1 MAKLT
6 TFRLHKEELVLKTKQ
21 KRNKWI
27 SISLMITML
36 LALLPPMTASAAPVL
51 NITNLYVH
59 TIPTAVD
66 PLVDASIQRFTANP
80 ITVSVDIGGIA
91 EEQISDIYYEIYNV
105 NTGLSSTNKTNRPTR
120 VANSTNQITFENVQL
135 TEGLNRFTV
144 KFNSTSN
151 VDSIPGWAYFT
162 PVSNITGLKFNDDA
176 FADGAM
182 LPSQGPYTNA
192 TITGSA
198 NNALK
203 VDAIVNGTTFEAS
216 NFANGVFTFLTNT
229 NRVSDMVLNP
239 GDNKI
244 QFIAKNPTN
253 YYTTTRT
260 FKYDNG
266 LGFGYNGTIA
276 MKESSGTPPVYPLV
290 TVPTLSSSTSKDV
303 IFTTDIKNSI
313 GNITPGV
320 TDYVY
325 ADIKVVGSGAG
336 FRYTFATKAI
346 SNVTGTL
353 WGGGAPA
360 LTTGATSSTVGTK
373 YETHHISASLPLSAT
388 TTAQEID
395 VTLSSSLG
403 APTQPTKYT
412 FNFTDPSL
420 PYLDHVAQDL
430 SGSPIVLT
438 EQGSNQIND
447 FPAAID
453 IYTNALT
460 TSVDVLIPGFAGNG
474 SYATT
479 PVGGTSTLNKATIS
493 LHDIPD
499 GPTTLTVTPASG
511 TPLTSNPAGKKVYN
525 LNISSAPYVIVTNLY
540 NGKVVTNKAQF
551 TCGAVTAPCITG
563 KIINLPKAN
572 YNLVEL
578 SINDNNVP
586 LSNTTV
592 TPNTSVI
599 DPNTGNF
606 TISLDTLNAVNAT
619 SGTAYSTLFD
629 TDGKKAIRFSLFIKP
644 DPAQPKVLVTQTNY
658 EVFVLSDYAP
668 LVESLIPDVAVT
680 PYTVGTL
687 PGVYQTTSNKIQLT
701 GTVLNATL
709 NTQAILYLRKPPVGS
724 AVPIGPL
731 TLNPISATIDPLD
744 NKRSTTTFNLS
755 SVLNMDA
762 YGDYIFEL
770 VATNTSGRTTTKMIT
785 ITKQPVS
792 YVLLQ
797 PTNFVKN
804 VDKVD
809 QANVNTNS
817 ETIVLQADGAD
828 SVLFGKSEATQTAPG
843 IFRYEVANLKAGKN
857 AITFTV
863 NRGKAKSTG
872 SLVLFNV
879 NTPIEGAQ
887 YKTTLASKMSIFN
900 GDFLLNFPKDT
911 KLMRND
917 RTQTEQFIT
926 VDRKIVFGIANQ
938 DDGRVEKASE
948 TPAGTR
954 FLIEPTGRFRPASK
968 RFWVDAGTIDMSA
981 ASTPDS
987 LKAALQGSGN
997 LPSPTLLGPGET
1009 AFYTRNIKSL
1019 VVPTQ
1024 RGTLT
1029 MKYDAEIRNDSW
1041 KYLSVY
1047 QFGTFLDPSGT
1058 GNQFVGWKNI
1068 GGVVD
1073 PKAHTIEVPVDTF
1086 GYFQVMYMD
1095 NSFNDVTLHD
1105 WARDYLDILYSKG
1118 IMNNKSAGQF
1128 LPNDAITR
1136 GEFVTLLV
1144 KIFEIP
1150 LINEDTTHHTNDPTD
1165 PNFQGTFADVRRGL
1179 GLSNSSSLYD
1189 FMHIEAGA
1197 RAGIVRGNS
1206 AGLFAPGNSISRED
1220 ASVMIERAANMKVN
1234 SDPAKSLLTLKK
1246 NFTDAGNISIYAQPS
1261 VEAVMK
1267 AGFIDGIENA
1277 LVEGQKKP
1285 TFSFDPKGNLTRA
1298 QAAAIVIRVLKQQ
1311 KKIPK

>member
-1 MAKLT
+1 
-6 TFRLHKEELVLKTKQ
+6 
-21 KRNKWI
+21 
-27 SISLMITML
+27 MITML

-59 TIPTAVD
+59 TAPNPADPPATAFQDSSV
-66 PLVDASIQRFTANP
+66 QRFTANP

-182 LPSQGPYTNA
+182 LPSQGPFSNA

-203 VDAIVNGTTFEAS
+203 VDAIVNGTTFDAS
-216 NFANGVFTFLTNT
+216 NFAGGVFTFLTNT
-229 NRVSDMVLNP
+229 GRVSDIVLNP

-260 FKYDNG
+260 FNYDNG
-266 LGFGYNGTIA
+266 LGFGYNGAIA

-325 ADIKVVGSGAG
+325 ADVKVVGSGAG

-373 YETHHISASLPLSAT
+373 YETHHISASLPLSVT
-388 TTAQEID
+388 TTAQEIQ

-403 APTQPTKYT
+403 AATQPTRYT
-412 FNFTDPSL
+412 FNFTNPTL
-420 PYLDHVAQDL
+420 PYLDHVTQDL
-430 SGSPIVLT
+430 GGSPIVLT

-453 IYTNALT
+453 IYTNPLT
-460 TSVDVLIPGFAGNG
+460 TSVDVFIPGFAGNG
-474 SYATT
+474 SYPTVAA
-479 PVGGTSTLNKATIS
+479 GALRKATVS

-499 GPTTLTVTPASG
+499 GPTTLTVTPSG
-511 TPLTSNPAGKKVYN
+511 GAPVTSNPAGKKVYN

-540 NGKVVTNKAQF
+540 NGKVVTSKAQF
-551 TCGAVTAPCITG
+551 TCGAVGAPCIAG
-563 KIINLPKAN
+563 KIINLPAAN
-572 YNLVEL
+572 FPLVEL

-586 LSNTTV
+586 LTNGTA
-592 TPNTSVI
+592 SVI
-599 DPNTGNF
+599 DSTTGEFIINEA
-606 TISLDTLNAVNAT
+606 SLNAVT
-619 SGTAYSTLFD
+619 LGSGTTFSGLFD
-629 TDGKKAIRFSLFIKP
+629 SDGKKAIRFSLYLKP
-644 DPAQPKVLVTQTNY
+644 DPTQPKVLVTQTNY

-668 LVESLIPDVAVT
+668 LVESMIPDVAVT
-680 PYTVGTL
+680 PYTVGNL

-724 AVPIGPL
+724 AVPVGPL

-755 SVLNMDA
+755 TVLNMDA

-770 VATNTSGRTTTKMIT
+770 VATNASGRTTTKMIT

-843 IFRYEVANLKAGKN
+843 IFRYEATNLKAGKN
-857 AITFTV
+857 AITLTV

-1058 GNQFVGWKNI
+1058 GNQYVGWKNI

-1128 LPNDAITR
+1128 LPNDAISR

-1206 AGLFAPGNSISRED
+1206 AGLFAPGNPISRED

-1234 SDPAKSLLTLKK
+1234 SDPAKSLVTLKK
-1246 NFTDAGNISIYAQPS
+1246 EFTDAGIISVYAQPS
-1261 VEAVMK
+1261 IEAVMK

>member
-1 MAKLT
+1 M
-6 TFRLHKEELVLKTKQ
+6 KTKQ
-21 KRNKWI
+21 RRNKWI
-27 SISLMITML
+27 SISLLITML

-59 TIPTAVD
+59 TPPNPAD
-66 PLVDASIQRFTANP
+66 LPADAFKDSSVQRFTTNP

-91 EEQISDIYYEIYNV
+91 QEQITDIYYEIYNV

-120 VANSTNQITFENVQL
+120 VANSTNQIIFENVQL
-135 TEGLNRFTV
+135 NEGLNRVTV

-151 VDSIPGWAYFT
+151 VDSLPGWAYFT
-162 PVSNITGLKFNDDA
+162 PVSNITGLMFNDDA

-182 LPSQGPYTNA
+182 LPSQGPFTNA

-198 NNALK
+198 SNALR
-203 VDAIVNGTTFEAS
+203 VDAIVNGSTYEAS
-216 NFANGVFTFLTNT
+216 NFAGGIFTFLTNT
-229 NRVSDMVLNP
+229 GRVSDIKLNP

-244 QFIAKNPTN
+244 QFIAKNATN

-266 LGFGYNGTIA
+266 LGFAYNGKIT
-276 MKESSGTPPVYPLV
+276 MNETPAQPVYPLV
-290 TVPTLSSSTSKDV
+290 DVPTLSSGTSKDV

-313 GNITPGV
+313 GNITPNV

-336 FRYTFATKAI
+336 FRYNFASKTI
-346 SNVTGTL
+346 SNVSGAL

-360 LTTGATSSTVGTK
+360 LTTSPATATTVGTK
-373 YETHHISASLPLSAT
+373 YETHHISATLPLSST

-395 VTLSSSLG
+395 VTLSSTLG
-403 APTQPTKYT
+403 AATQPTRYT
-412 FNFTDPSL
+412 FNFTDPNL
-420 PYLDHVAQDL
+420 PYLDHVAQNL
-430 SGSPIVLT
+430 SGSPVVLT

-453 IYTNALT
+453 VYTNSKT
-460 TSVDVLIPGFAGNG
+460 DSVTVNIPGFAGNG
-474 SYATT
+474 TYNTT
-479 PVGGTSTLNKATIS
+479 PVGGGSTLNKATIS
-493 LHDIPD
+493 LANIPD
-499 GPTTLTVTPASG
+499 GPTTMSITPNVGVVTAPPVNVPVA
-511 TPLTSNPAGKKVYN
+511 TANPAGTKQYN

-540 NGKVVTNKAQF
+540 NGKVVTSKAQF
-551 TCGAVTAPCITG
+551 TCGTSAAPCITG
-563 KIINLPKAN
+563 KIINLPPAN
-572 YNLVEL
+572 YPLVEL
-578 SINDNNVP
+578 AINDTNIKLTNGAA
-586 LSNTTV
+586 
-592 TPNTSVI
+592 SVI
-599 DPNTGNF
+599 NPATGEFLINQ
-606 TISLDTLNAVNAT
+606 TTLDTVQAGLGASFSA
-619 SGTAYSTLFD
+619 LFD
-629 TDGKKAIRFSLFIKP
+629 SDGKKAIKFSLFLKP

-668 LVESLIPDVAVT
+668 LIESLVPDVAVT
-680 PYTVGTL
+680 PYTLGTL
-687 PGVYQTTSNKIQLT
+687 AGVYQTNSNKIQLK

-709 NTQAILYLRKPPVGS
+709 NTQAVLTLKKPPVGS
-724 AVPIGPL
+724 ALAANTVIPL
-731 TLNPISATIDPLD
+731 NQISTTIDPLD
-744 NKRSTTTFNLS
+744 NKRSTTNFNLS
-755 SVLNMDA
+755 SIINMDA
-762 YGDYIFEL
+762 YGDYVFEL
-770 VATNTSGRTTTKMIT
+770 VAINSSGRTTSKMIT
-785 ITKQPVS
+785 ITKQPVA
-792 YVLLQ
+792 YLLLQ

-804 VDKVD
+804 VDKID

-817 ETIVLQADGAD
+817 ETIVIQADGAD
-828 SVLFGKSEATQTAPG
+828 SVIFGKAEATQTTPG
-843 IFRYEVANLKAGKN
+843 IFRFEVTGLKAGKN
-857 AITFTV
+857 TVTFTV
-863 NRGKAKSTG
+863 NRGATKSNG
-872 SLVLFNV
+872 SFVLFNV

-887 YKTTLASKMSIFN
+887 FKTTLSAKMSIFN

-917 RTQTEQFIT
+917 RTQSEQFIT
-926 VDRKIVFGIANQ
+926 IDRKIVFGIANQ

-968 RFWVDAGTIDMSA
+968 RFWADAGTIDISA
-981 ASTPDS
+981 AANPDT

-1019 VVPTQ
+1019 VVPTK

-1029 MKYDAEIRNDSW
+1029 MKYDDEIRNDSW

-1073 PKAHTIEVPVDTF
+1073 PKTHTIEVPVDTF

-1118 IMNNKSAGQF
+1118 IMNNKSAAQF

-1150 LINEDTTHHTNDPTD
+1150 LINEDTSYHTNDPTD

-1220 ASVMIERAANMKVN
+1220 AAVMIERAANMKV
-1234 SDPAKSLLTLKK
+1234 SADPAKSLVNLKK
-1246 NFTDAGNISIYAQPS
+1246 EFTDAANIGTYAQPS

-1285 TFSFDPKGNLTRA
+1285 TFSYDPKGNLTRA
-1298 QAAAIVIRVLKQQ
+1298 QAAAIIIRVLKQQ

>member
-1 MAKLT
+1 M
-6 TFRLHKEELVLKTKQ
+6 KTKQ
-21 KRNKWI
+21 LRNKWI
-27 SISLMITML
+27 SISLLITML

-59 TIPTAVD
+59 TPPNPSDLPANAFKDSSV
-66 PLVDASIQRFTANP
+66 QRFTANP

-162 PVSNITGLKFNDDA
+162 PVSNITGLMFNDDA

-182 LPSQGPYTNA
+182 LPSQGPFSNA

-216 NFANGVFTFLTNT
+216 NFAGGIFTFLTNT
-229 NRVSDMVLNP
+229 GRVSDIVLNP

-266 LGFGYNGTIA
+266 LGFGYNGSIS
-276 MKESSGTPPVYPLV
+276 MKEATAQPFYPLV
-290 TVPTLSSSTSKDV
+290 DVPTLSSSTSKDV

-325 ADIKVVGSGAG
+325 ADITVVGSGAG
-336 FRYTFATKAI
+336 FRYNFASKTI

-353 WGGGAPA
+353 WGGGSPA
-360 LTTGATSSTVGTK
+360 LITSPATSSTVGTK
-373 YETHHISASLPLSAT
+373 YETHHISATLPLSAT

-403 APTQPTKYT
+403 AATQPTRYT
-412 FNFTDPSL
+412 FNFTNPTL

-430 SGSPIVLT
+430 SGSQIVLT

-460 TSVDVLIPGFAGNG
+460 TSVDVSIPGFAGNG
-474 SYATT
+474 SYPTVVA
-479 PVGGTSTLNKATIS
+479 GALRKATVS

-499 GPTTLTVTPASG
+499 GPTTLTVTPSG
-511 TPLTSNPAGKKVYN
+511 GAPVTSNPAGKKVYN

-540 NGKVVTNKAQF
+540 NGKVATSKAQF
-551 TCGAVTAPCITG
+551 TCGAVGAPCIAG
-563 KIINLPKAN
+563 KIVNLPAAN
-572 YNLVEL
+572 YPLVEL

-586 LSNTTV
+586 LTNGAA
-592 TPNTSVI
+592 SVI
-599 DPNTGNF
+599 DSTTGEFIINEAN
-606 TISLDTLNAVNAT
+606 LNAVT
-619 SGTAYSTLFD
+619 GGSGTTFSGLFD
-629 TDGKKAIRFSLFIKP
+629 SDGKKAIRFSLYLKP
-644 DPAQPKVLVTQTNY
+644 NPAQPKVLVTQTNY

-668 LVESLIPDVAVT
+668 LVESMIPDVAVT

-724 AVPIGPL
+724 TLPAGPL
-731 TLNPISATIDPLD
+731 SLNPISAVIDPLD

-770 VATNTSGRTTTKMIT
+770 VATNASGRTTSKMIT
-785 ITKQPVS
+785 ITKQPVA

-804 VDKVD
+804 IDKVD

-817 ETIVLQADGAD
+817 ETIVIQADGAD

-843 IFRYEVANLKAGKN
+843 IFRYEATNLKAGKN

-863 NRGKAKSTG
+863 NRGKAKATG

-1029 MKYDAEIRNDSW
+1029 MKYDDEIRNDSW

-1144 KIFEIP
+1144 KIFDIP
-1150 LINEDTTHHTNDPTD
+1150 LINEDTSYHTNDPTD

-1220 ASVMIERAANMKVN
+1220 AAVMIERAANMKVN

-1246 NFTDAGNISIYAQPS
+1246 EFTDAGNIGVYAQPS

>member
-1 MAKLT
+1 MAKII

-21 KRNKWI
+21 LRNKWI
-27 SISLMITML
+27 SISLLITML

-59 TIPTAVD
+59 TIPTAAD

-91 EEQISDIYYEIYNV
+91 EEQITDIYYEIYNV

-162 PVSNITGLKFNDDA
+162 PVSNITGLMFNDDA

-182 LPSQGPYTNA
+182 LPSQGPFSNA

-216 NFANGVFTFLTNT
+216 NFAGGVFTFLTNT
-229 NRVSDMVLNP
+229 GRVSDIVLNP

-266 LGFGYNGTIA
+266 LGFGYNGTIS
-276 MKESSGTPPVYPLV
+276 MKEATAQPVYPLV
-290 TVPTLSSSTSKDV
+290 TVPTLSSGTSKDV

-320 TDYVY
+320 ADYVY

-336 FRYTFATKAI
+336 FRYTFANQSI

-353 WGGGAPA
+353 WGGGSPTLIGTPTITPA
-360 LTTGATSSTVGTK
+360 AIGVGTK
-373 YETHHISASLPLSAT
+373 YQTHNISASLPLSAT

-403 APTQPTKYT
+403 AATQPTRYT
-412 FNFTDPSL
+412 FNFTNPTL

-430 SGSPIVLT
+430 GGSPIVLT

-460 TSVDVLIPGFAGNG
+460 TSVDVFIPGFAGNG
-474 SYATT
+474 SYPTVAA
-479 PVGGTSTLNKATIS
+479 GALRKATVS

-499 GPTTLTVTPASG
+499 GPTTLTVTPSG
-511 TPLTSNPAGKKVYN
+511 GAPVTSNPAGKKVYN

-540 NGKVVTNKAQF
+540 NGKVVTSKAQF
-551 TCGAVTAPCITG
+551 TCGAVGAPCIAG
-563 KIINLPKAN
+563 KIVNLPAAN
-572 YNLVEL
+572 YPLVEL

-586 LSNTTV
+586 LTNGLA
-592 TPNTSVI
+592 SVI
-599 DPNTGNF
+599 NSTTGEFIINEA
-606 TISLDTLNAVNAT
+606 SLNAVT
-619 SGTAYSTLFD
+619 GGSGTTFSGLFD
-629 TDGKKAIRFSLFIKP
+629 SDGKKAIRFSLYLKP
-644 DPAQPKVLVTQTNY
+644 NPAQPKVLVTQTNY

-724 AVPIGPL
+724 AVPVGPL
-731 TLNPISATIDPLD
+731 TLNPISAVIDPLD

-770 VATNTSGRTTTKMIT
+770 VATNASGRTTSKMIT
-785 ITKQPVS
+785 ITKQPVT

-817 ETIVLQADGAD
+817 ETIVIQADGAD
-828 SVLFGKSEATQTAPG
+828 SVLFGKSEATQTTPG
-843 IFRYEVANLKAGKN
+843 VFRYEVTTLKAGKN
-857 AITFTV
+857 TVTFTV
-863 NRGKAKSTG
+863 NRGKTKSNG
-872 SLVLFNV
+872 SFVLFNV

-917 RTQTEQFIT
+917 RTQSEQFIT

-1073 PKAHTIEVPVDTF
+1073 PKTHTIEVPVDTF

-1246 NFTDAGNISIYAQPS
+1246 EFTDAGNISVYAQPS

>member
-1 MAKLT
+1 MKI
-6 TFRLHKEELVLKTKQ
+6 KQ
-21 KRNKWI
+21 LRNKWL

-59 TIPTAVD
+59 TIPTATD

-105 NTGLSSTNKTNRPTR
+105 NTGLSATNKTNRPTR

-162 PVSNITGLKFNDDA
+162 PVSNITGLMFNDDA

-182 LPSQGPYTNA
+182 LPTQGPYTNA

-216 NFANGVFTFLTNT
+216 NFAGGVFTFLTNT
-229 NRVSDMVLNP
+229 GRVSDIILNP

-266 LGFGYNGTIA
+266 LGFGYNGTVA
-276 MKESSGTPPVYPLV
+276 MKEATAQPVYPLV

-336 FRYTFATKAI
+336 FRYTFASKTI

-360 LTTGATSSTVGTK
+360 LTVAATSTTVGTK
-373 YETHHISASLPLSAT
+373 YETHHISANLPLSAT

-403 APTQPTKYT
+403 AATQPTRYM
-412 FNFTDPSL
+412 FNFTNPAM
-420 PYLDHVAQDL
+420 PYLDHVAQNL

-460 TSVDVLIPGFAGNG
+460 TSVDVSIPGFAGNG
-474 SYATT
+474 SYPTVAA
-479 PVGGTSTLNKATIS
+479 GALRKATVS
-493 LHDIPD
+493 LHNIPD
-499 GPTTLTVTPASG
+499 GPTTLTVTPSGG
-511 TPLTSNPAGKKVYN
+511 TPVTSNPAGKKVYN

-540 NGKVVTNKAQF
+540 NGKVVTSKAQF
-551 TCGAVTAPCITG
+551 TCGAVGAPCIAG
-563 KIINLPKAN
+563 KIVNLPAAN
-572 YNLVEL
+572 YPLVEL
-578 SINDNNVP
+578 SINDKNVA
-586 LSNTTV
+586 LTNGGA
-592 TPNTSVI
+592 SVI
-599 DPNTGNF
+599 NSTTGEFIINEA
-606 TISLDTLNAVNAT
+606 SLNAVT
-619 SGTAYSTLFD
+619 LDSGTTFSGLFD
-629 TDGKKAIRFSLFIKP
+629 SDGKKAIRFSLFIKP

-731 TLNPISATIDPLD
+731 TLNPISAVIDPLD

-755 SVLNMDA
+755 TVLNMDA

-770 VATNTSGRTTTKMIT
+770 VATNASGRTTSKMIT

-828 SVLFGKSEATQTAPG
+828 SVLFGKSEATQTTPG
-843 IFRYEVANLKAGKN
+843 VFRYEVTNLKAGKN
-857 AITFTV
+857 VVTFTV
-863 NRGKAKSTG
+863 NRGTTKSNG
-872 SLVLFNV
+872 SFVLFNV

-887 YKTTLASKMSIFN
+887 YKTTLAPKMSIFN

-1073 PKAHTIEVPVDTF
+1073 PKTHTIEVPVDTF

-1234 SDPAKSLLTLKK
+1234 SDPAKSLVTLKK
-1246 NFTDAGNISIYAQPS
+1246 EFTDAGNISVYAQPS

-1298 QAAAIVIRVLKQQ
+1298 QASAIVIRVLKQQ